1 MLPVIAPSVDAQRA
15 EDSIAQPESLS
26 GKVERARDVC
36 GLPRQSESGMDS
48 FVIEATFGNMPADI
62 DTFTPNVQ

>member
-1 MLPVIAPSVDAQRA
+1 
-15 EDSIAQPESLS
+15 
-26 GKVERARDVC
+26 
-36 GLPRQSESGMDS
+36 MDS

>member
-1 MLPVIAPSVDAQRA
+1 MRA
-15 EDSIAQPESLS
+15 TSA
-26 GKVERARDVC
+26 GYRDN
-36 GLPRQSESGMDS
+36 RNRGMDS